1 MKVTGYAS
9 DKDCRSPADNDKDH
23 IKSELLFA
31 RQPDLAAAHTPV
43 PFPLILSTE
52 TASRSC
58 RNLIFFPEN
67 DRKRAND
74 KLQTVYTVKV
84 KPDLQPLYGYL
95 VGRGEPDER
104 APSSFP
110 L

>member
-23 IKSELLFA
+23 IMSELLFA

-58 RNLIFFPEN
+58 RNLNFFQKTTSN
-67 DRKRAND
+67 A
-74 KLQTVYTVKV
+74 
-84 KPDLQPLYGYL
+84 G
-95 VGRGEPDER
+95 
-104 APSSFP
+104 AASSDTKNVNVVVAAVSAAI